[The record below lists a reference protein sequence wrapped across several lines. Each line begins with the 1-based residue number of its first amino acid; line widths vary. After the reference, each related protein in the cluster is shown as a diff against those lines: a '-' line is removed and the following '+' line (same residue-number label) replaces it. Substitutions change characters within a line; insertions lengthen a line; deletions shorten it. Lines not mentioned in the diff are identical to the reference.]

1 MRNQILYGFRIPP
14 SWLQGR
20 AHLLIVWDRT
30 AADLARAPRRRI
42 PRENALAL
50 LALLLLLRA
59 CMLDPWDLVYYPLPF
74 AIALLSWETLVRG
87 RAPIGAAAVSAATWA
102 ILRVWAHCQC
112 AERRPD
118 CACRSYIPRSA
129 ALAAIA
135 FVRSCSSRAGRLRR
149 SLDLVAQSTT
159 SSSLVKWLS
168 RVAPSSV
175 STTRSSIRTP
185 SVPGR

>member
-1 MRNQILYGFRIPP
+1 
-14 SWLQGR
+14 
-20 AHLLIVWDRT
+20 
-30 AADLARAPRRRI
+30 
-42 PRENALAL
+42 
-50 LALLLLLRA
+50 
-59 CMLDPWDLVYYPLPF
+59 VYYPLPF

-102 ILRVWAHCQC
+102 IFEYGPLHLSADQI
-112 AERRPD
+112 AL
-118 CACRSYIPRSA
+118 SFLIPSVC

-135 FVRSCSSRAGRLRR
+135 FVVYRR
-149 SLDLVAQSTT
+149 PPAELSLDPVAQSTT